1 MRLKDEAFYRAIR
14 DFLNVYLVKQKNYSP
29 NTQRSYREAINL
41 LLLYFKSE
49 LGIEYTQVG
58 FEDLTYSNIS
68 GFLTWLDV
76 KRHCSPSTINLR
88 LMAVRSFTKYASIV
102 DPSRI
107 YLQVEIANVNTRKCQ
122 GKVVEFLSIPAL
134 TALME
139 QPDLNKKNGFRDYC
153 FMKLMYDTA
162 ARCQELVDV
171 QIGDLNIQG
180 AHPALYLTG
189 KGRKMR
195 IVPLSAD
202 IVNLLKRYLDTMHPA
217 SERKESDYLFYTTI
231 HGVRNKMSTD
241 TASLFMKKY
250 GTSARRVCAEVPERV
265 HPHQLRHSRAMH
277 LYRSGMPLVLLAEF
291 LGHADVNTT
300 RVYAWAD
307 TEMKRRAI
315 QRVAGTAIAESVQPI
330 WENDEQMIKRLYGLV
345 S

>member
-1 MRLKDEAFYRAIR
+1 MRLKDEAFYKAIR
-14 DFLNVYLVKQKNYSP
+14 DFLNIYLVKQKNYSP
-29 NTQRSYREAINL
+29 NTQRSYREALNL
-41 LLLYFKSE
+41 LLFYFKTE
-49 LGIEYTQVG
+49 VDIEYAKVG
-58 FEDLTYSNIS
+58 FEDLTYNNIS
-68 GFLTWLDV
+68 GFLTWLEV
-76 KRHCSPSTINLR
+76 ERNCSPSTINLR
-88 LMAVRSFTKYASIV
+88 LMAIRSFTKYASIV

-107 YLQVEIANVNTRKCQ
+107 YLQVDVGNVDVRKCQ

-171 QIGDLNIQG
+171 RICDLNIRG
-180 AHPALYLTG
+180 AHPTIYLTG
-189 KGRKMR
+189 KGRKIR
-195 IVPLSAD
+195 IVPISAD
-202 IVNLLKRYLDTMHPA
+202 IVDLLKRYLDTMHPVNA
-217 SERKESDYLFYTTI
+217 RKDSDFLFYTTI
-231 HGVRNKMSTD
+231 HGTRGKMSTD
-241 TASLFMKKY
+241 TVSLFMKKY
-250 GTSARRVCAEVPERV
+250 GAAGKRVCTEMPERV

-277 LYRSGMPLVLLAEF
+277 LYRSGMPLVLLSEF

-315 QRVAGTAIAESVQPI
+315 QQATGTNTAAPVEPI
-330 WENDEQMIKRLYGLV
+330 WVNDEQMIKRLYGLI
-345 S
+345 

>member
-1 MRLKDEAFYRAIR
+1 MRLKDEAFYKAIR
-14 DFLNVYLVKQKNYSP
+14 DFLNIYLVKQKNYSP
-29 NTQRSYREAINL
+29 NTQRSYREALNL
-41 LLLYFKSE
+41 LLLYFKTE
-49 LGIEYTQVG
+49 LGIEYIQVG

-88 LMAVRSFTKYASIV
+88 LMAIRSFTKYASIV
-102 DPSRI
+102 DSSRI
-107 YLQVEIANVNTRKCQ
+107 YLQVDIGNVDVRKCQ
-122 GKVVEFLSIPAL
+122 GKVVEFLSVPAL

-171 QIGDLNIQG
+171 QIGDLSIQG
-180 AHPALYLTG
+180 ANPVIYLTG

-202 IVNLLKRYLDTMHPA
+202 IVGLLKRYMDAMHPA
-217 SERKESDYLFYTTI
+217 PTRKDSDYLFFTTI
-231 HGVRNKMSTD
+231 HGTRGKMSTD
-241 TASLFMKKY
+241 TVSLFMKKY
-250 GTSARRVCAEVPERV
+250 GAAGKRICTEMPERV

-277 LYRSGMPLVLLAEF
+277 LYRSGMPLVLLSEF

-315 QRVAGTAIAESVQPI
+315 QRVTGTNATEPVEPI

-345 S
+345 

>member
-1 MRLKDEAFYRAIR
+1 MRLKDEAFFKAIR

-29 NTQRSYREAINL
+29 NTQRSYREALNL
-41 LLLYFKSE
+41 LLLYFKTE
-49 LGIEYTQVG
+49 LGMEYTQVG

-68 GFLTWLDV
+68 GFLAWLDTE
-76 KRHCSPSTINLR
+76 RHCSPSTINLR
-88 LMAVRSFTKYASIV
+88 LMAIRSFTKYASIV

-107 YLQVEIANVNTRKCQ
+107 YLQVDVGNVDVRKFQ
-122 GKVVEFLSIPAL
+122 SKVVEFLSIPAL

-171 QIGDLNIQG
+171 RIGDLSIRG
-180 AHPALYLTG
+180 VHPTIYLTG

-202 IVNLLKRYLDTMHPA
+202 IVDLLKRYMDAMHPA
-217 SERKESDYLFYTTI
+217 PSRKDSDYLFYTTI
-231 HGVRNKMSTD
+231 HGTRGKMSTD
-241 TASLFMKKY
+241 TVSLFMKKY
-250 GTSARRVCAEVPERV
+250 GAAGKRICTEMPERV

-277 LYRSGMPLVLLAEF
+277 LYRSGMPLVLLSEF

-315 QRVAGTAIAESVQPI
+315 QRVTGTNATEPVEPI

-345 S
+345 

>member
-1 MRLKDEAFYRAIR
+1 MRLKDEAFYKAIR

-29 NTQRSYREAINL
+29 NTQRSYREALNL
-41 LLLYFKSE
+41 LLQYFKTE
-49 LGIEYTQVG
+49 LGMEYMQVG
-58 FEDLTYSNIS
+58 FEDLTYHNIS
-68 GFLTWLDV
+68 GFLTWLEV
-76 KRHCSPSTINLR
+76 ERNCSPSTINLR
-88 LMAVRSFTKYASIV
+88 LMAIRSFTKYTSIV

-107 YLQVEIANVNTRKCQ
+107 YLQVDVGNVDVRKCQ
-122 GKVVEFLSIPAL
+122 GKVVEFLSVPAL

-171 QIGDLNIQG
+171 CIGDLNIRG
-180 AHPALYLTG
+180 AHPSVYLTG

-195 IVPLSAD
+195 IVPLSTD
-202 IVNLLKRYLDTMHPA
+202 IVNLLKRYMDTMHPA
-217 SERKESDYLFYTTI
+217 HSRKDSDLLFYTTI

-241 TASLFMKKY
+241 TVSLFMKKY
-250 GTSARRVCAEVPERV
+250 GAAGKQACTEIPDRV

-277 LYRSGMPLVLLAEF
+277 LYRSGMPLVLLSEF

-315 QRVAGTAIAESVQPI
+315 QQATGTNTAESVVPI
-330 WENDEQMIKRLYGLV
+330 WENDEQMIRRLYGLV
-345 S
+345 